1 MRTIGKKV
9 GFKVNPKDL
18 RSSNEALLAS
28 LSGWNIHAVSR
39 QLGHSTVIAE
49 RSYTKSINMVSI
61 PTGDTIEQ
69 VSGLTR
75 IGFKMMKA
83 VGMNTEL
90 TTDLAIENTSLD
102 KLTKAR
108 INERIGDLDV
118 ANSKSIIELERL
130 REVTE
135 HQDRDED
142 FANKELELTKVVLTE
157 AVALALN
164 ASGDK
169 VDPATIE
176 KMKSRFLH
184 FMKLDAQDDK

>member
-90 TTDLAIENTSLD
+90 TTDLAIENT
-102 KLTKAR
+102 R